1 MKIAVFGIYRDC
13 KAWRVK
19 ITIVGDV
26 QGAARTGEIA
36 AIDVGRSHVWPR
48 ARPSK
53 L

>member
-1 MKIAVFGIYRDC
+1 MIAVYGIYRDI
-13 KAWRVK
+13 KALRGK
-19 ITIVGDV
+19 IAIVGDV

-48 ARPSK
+48 VRPAK